1 VIVPTM
7 RTASCSVTFP
17 VLPSKRSSY
26 ICIARS
32 SREVS
37 SFLYRAFGGI
47 ELWFS
52 YE

>member
-17 VLPSKRSSY
+17 VLRSKRSSY
-26 ICIARS
+26 TCIARS
-32 SREVS
+32 LPEVS
-37 SFLYRAFGGI
+37 GFLYRAFCEI